1 MLDYVSTFQIT
12 GEQWTAY
19 KNELPPS
26 FFFFGGGAA
35 FVANMFIS
43 LSVVKGELDACLG
56 TTVRQGAFSESL
68 TFKALET
75 LWNLAPKE
83 INK

>member
-26 FFFFGGGAA
+26 GYFFGGGGQLLWL
-35 FVANMFIS
+35 NMFIS

-75 LWNLAPKE
+75 LWNLAPK
-83 INK
+83 